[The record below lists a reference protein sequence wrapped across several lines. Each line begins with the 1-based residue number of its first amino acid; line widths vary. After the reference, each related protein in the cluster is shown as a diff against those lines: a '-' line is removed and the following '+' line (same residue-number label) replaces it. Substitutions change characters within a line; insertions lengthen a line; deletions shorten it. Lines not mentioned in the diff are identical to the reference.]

1 MAFFADARL
10 VESIGRRSG
19 RILAAAM
26 LALGLGALTAG
37 EASAQSPTV
46 DTRLAF
52 QGWVNIVQLS
62 IASNTTRL
70 VYTVPAN
77 RKFLLTDLVIS
88 NSGSATNPARFQVVY
103 TGTNATC
110 DFGSFRTSYLS
121 VPPSGTVHIPFV
133 TGIDFSAGQ
142 HVCIFNGDPAGPATY
157 WTIRGFLFQ

>member
-10 VESIGRRSG
+10 VQSIRRRSG

-26 LALGLGALTAG
+26 LALGLGALAAG

-52 QGWVNIVQLS
+52 QGWVNIVELFV
-62 IASNTTRL
+62 AGNTTRL

-88 NSGSATNPARFQVVY
+88 NSSSATNPARYQLVY

-110 DFGSFRTSYLS
+110 GLGLHRTSHLS
-121 VPPSGTVHIPFV
+121 VPGGGTVHIPFV
-133 TGIDFSAGQ
+133 TGIDFNAGQ
-142 HVCIFNGDPAGPATY
+142 HVCIFNGDPTSTATY